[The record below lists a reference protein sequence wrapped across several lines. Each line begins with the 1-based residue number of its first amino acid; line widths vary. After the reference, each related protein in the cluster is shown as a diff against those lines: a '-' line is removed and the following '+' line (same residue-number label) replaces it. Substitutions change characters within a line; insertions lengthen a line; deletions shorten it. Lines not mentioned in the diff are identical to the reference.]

1 VAQRPTS
8 RSVSGILL
16 RDVIDD
22 DLPTFFAQQLDPVAN
37 QMAAF
42 TARNPADR
50 DAFMAHW
57 ARILGDRAIAI
68 KTILYEEHVAG
79 HVLSHGW
86 FGQPEVSY
94 WIGSEYWGKGIA
106 TEALA
111 RFLAYVETR
120 PLYARAAKDNV
131 ASIRVLEKCGFT
143 ICGRDR
149 GFSNARGREVEEIIL
164 KLGANEAPE
173 SLSSS

>member
-1 VAQRPTS
+1 VAKRPTS
-8 RSVSGILL
+8 RSVSGIVL

-57 ARILGDRAIAI
+57 ARILGDRAITI
-68 KTILYEEHVAG
+68 KTILYEGYVAG

-86 FGQPEVSY
+86 FGQPEISY
-94 WIGSEYWGKGIA
+94 WIGREYWGKGIA

-111 RFLAYVETR
+111 RFLTYVEAR
-120 PLYARAAKDNV
+120 PLYARAAKDNI

-143 ICGRDR
+143 NYGEDR
-149 GFSNARGREVEEIIL
+149 GFSNARGREVEEFIL
-164 KLGANEAPE
+164 KLGANENPE
-173 SLSSS
+173 SS